1 MKAEKYLDR
10 TLAKYCEMYDIHQ
23 NYRFAGE
30 TFPAYA
36 YFSQQNEK
44 YVLTR
49 KAQLWQ
55 VKGYEHILFVITDR
69 MTDKEAAGAKKL
81 MDEHMAPELV
91 CKGEKYPEK
100 DHMVSYLTV
109 VFLSEKTPDAKA
121 QHAIAHFRYDKGYL
135 FSFRGHVEGR
145 LLCVDMEAED
155 VYTNFTGRVLKESFM
170 STFREVEN
178 GLKGY
183 SELDDAD
190 EADETGAQGD
200 EG

>member
-1 MKAEKYLDR
+1 MKAERYLDR
-10 TLAKYCEMYDIHQ
+10 TLAKYSEMYDISQ
-23 NYRFAGE
+23 DFNFAGR

-36 YFSQQNEK
+36 YFSQTGEK
-44 YVLTR
+44 YVLTK

-55 VKGYEHILFVITDR
+55 IKGFEHVLFVITDK
-69 MTDKEAAGAKKL
+69 MTADDVSSAKKL
-81 MDEHMAPELV
+81 MNEHMAPELV

-109 VFLSEKTPDAKA
+109 VFISKKTPDAKA
-121 QHAIAHFRYDKGYL
+121 RHDIAHFRYDKGYL

-145 LLCVDMEAED
+145 LLCVDMETEN

-178 GLKGY
+178 GLEGY
-183 SELDDAD
+183 SEVEQEDGSAAD
-190 EADETGAQGD
+190 NE